1 MSVIEHIKKKK
12 ERNEFILFILKI
24 NNKNII
30 VYIYIYYKEA
40 TKNIWNFKLYL
51 FWTFSLLLTRKKY
64 KMTIQRRVQRD

>member
-30 VYIYIYYKEA
+30 VYIYIYILQGG
-40 TKNIWNFKLYL
+40 N
-51 FWTFSLLLTRKKY
+51 
-64 KMTIQRRVQRD
+64 